1 MEKNQKPAS
10 GSKASWGA
18 CTGSRGAPGP
28 PVQRMGKPH
37 VAGQSCFQVK
47 SEVFKSLLVAAC
59 GLSLVAVRGLLA
71 EVASLVALHRL

>member
-1 MEKNQKPAS
+1 
-10 GSKASWGA
+10 
-18 CTGSRGAPGP
+18 
-28 PVQRMGKPH
+28 MGKPH

-59 GLSLVAVRGLLA
+59 GLSLIAVRGLLA